1 MMLSTEEVM
10 CINFSAARGSDET
23 RLLRSK
29 VCQMITTALEAMH
42 EATCKTLRRRVGQRL
57 RRKLGRILKQEEF
70 EQALAI
76 YKRYEDN
83 LDDLPED
90 AQESE
95 SKEATPP
102 SSTPAST
109 TPPLTSPT
117 NPFCIALPVIAMP
130 VPVYVHVPVPVLEQ
144 VTVEKIV
151 DVPVTNPVDV
161 PSFPQASPARGAL
174 DARLMPLEPVE
185 PATSP
190 AATPPAGEAFRNYP
204 KYGRMM
210 ERQSTCTGTT
220 SLTGGSS
227 VMDDEDYLDTQ
238 IEWMR
243 SVTDGAP
250 VERTFIQFNTNLKVA
265 RRSRSR

>member
-1 MMLSTEEVM
+1 
-10 CINFSAARGSDET
+10 
-23 RLLRSK
+23 
-29 VCQMITTALEAMH
+29 MITGDLLFDPLIGQPLNALEGFICNH
-42 EATCKTLRRRVGQRL
+42 IQ
-57 RRKLGRILKQEEF
+57 
-70 EQALAI
+70 
-76 YKRYEDN
+76 
-83 LDDLPED
+83 
-90 AQESE
+90 
-95 SKEATPP
+95 EATPP

-130 VPVYVHVPVPVLEQ
+130 VPVYVHVPEQ